1 MTDGDQRRPPAVSGV
16 EPLHRDG
23 RLAEPLATDLS
34 ALSPERAAT
43 ALADRF
49 VRTGYAEARV
59 TDPEAVRRMIRRDC
73 RRRGMRVRTLAAGHV
88 VVAIDEDRHAR
99 WLTTEEGREH
109 QRRVDAAMI
118 DAMNRLDVTMPPSHP
133 SGTSGPQPEAT
144 IHPLRPDPSET

>member
-1 MTDGDQRRPPAVSGV
+1 MSDDEGRLGRSGI

-59 TDPEAVRRMIRRDC
+59 TDPDAVRRMIRRDC
-73 RRRGMRVRTLAAGHV
+73 RRRGMKVRTLAAGNV
-88 VVAIDEDRHAR
+88 VVAIDEERHAR
-99 WLTTEEGREH
+99 WLTTDEGRDH
-109 QRRVDAAMI
+109 QARVDAAMI
-118 DAMNRLDVTMPPSHP
+118 DAMNRLDATLPGSHP
-133 SGTSGPQPEAT
+133 SGGSESQPEAT
-144 IHPLRPDPSET
+144 VHRLRPDSPET

>member
-1 MTDGDQRRPPAVSGV
+1 MTDDERV

-59 TDPEAVRRMIRRDC
+59 IDPDAVRRMIRRDC
-73 RRRGMRVRTLAAGHV
+73 RRRGMTVRTLAAGNV
-88 VVAIDEDRHAR
+88 VVAIDEERHAR
-99 WLTTEEGREH
+99 WLTTKEGRDH
-109 QRRVDAAMI
+109 QRRVDAATI
-118 DAMNRLDVTMPPSHP
+118 EAMNRLDVTLPSSHP
-133 SGTSGPQPEAT
+133 SGRSGAQPEAT
-144 IHPLRPDPSET
+144 GHRLGADPPPTAAV